1 MKDLLTAAACDSA
14 LRHLAGGDTDA
25 LGIIYEKLGR
35 RIYLLALSIL
45 RDPHAA
51 EDVMQDTFL
60 RLIDG
65 AHRYRPGTN
74 AIGFIL
80 TVTRNLALTTL
91 SRRERELPDEHMTDG
106 THTALPSTDAQ
117 SDEPQSMASLEVFDL
132 LNTDERQ
139 LVLLRL
145 EYGMKHRDLANL
157 LGISQDACEKKY
169 SRAVEKM
176 RAYYADRHVTK
187 DRKEQNHETQETLS

>member
-1 MKDLLTAAACDSA
+1 MLTAAACDSA
-14 LRHLAGGDTDA
+14 LRRLASGDTEA
-25 LGIIYEKLGR
+25 LGVIYEKLGR

-51 EDVMQDTFL
+51 EDIMQDTFL
-60 RLIDG
+60 KLTDG
-65 AHRYRPGTN
+65 AHHYHPGTN

-80 TVTRNLALTTL
+80 TVTRNLALTAL

-106 THTALPSTDAQ
+106 THAALPSTEAHA
-117 SDEPQSMASLEVFDL
+117 DEPQSLANLEVFDL
-132 LNTDERQ
+132 LDANERQ

-157 LGISQDACEKKY
+157 LGISQAACEKKY
-169 SRAVEKM
+169 SRAVAKM
-176 RAYYADRHVTK
+176 RAYYADRNVTK